1 MTTPLLLGLAIGLG
15 IWLFWIGLRPRPRPL
30 PVLLAELDLPYEPLH
45 SSPFAPGMARLV
57 GSVSG
62 SVSAELAQDLAVL
75 DRTVA
80 DHTRSKLSNALILAG
95 FATVAWIAFTTS
107 SGKNVS
113 PVGLGL
119 AVAVSATLGWLITDR
134 ITRQRATQRRADTRS
149 SLVTYLQLVAVL
161 LAGGA
166 GTNEALH
173 KVIRFGNGYAFAE
186 IDQALNEARLR
197 GVSPWAVFANVA
209 ARKRLTDLDELAA
222 AVELAGTSGARVRA
236 SLLTKATSMRRAQL
250 AQLQSDA
257 ATASESMG
265 IPIGIMLIGFV
276 VIVGFPA
283 FMAILQI

>member
-30 PVLLAELDLPYEPLH
+30 NLLLAELDRPYEPLPA
-45 SSPFAPGMARLV
+45 SPFAPGMARLV

-62 SVSAELAQDLAVL
+62 SVNAELAQDLAVL

-80 DHTRSKLSNALILAG
+80 DHTRSKLSNALVLG
-95 FATVAWIAFTTS
+95 TFTAVVGLVFTS
-107 SGKNVS
+107 SSGADLP
-113 PVGLGL
+113 PVVLGLG
-119 AVAVSATLGWLITDR
+119 VAGSATLGWLITDQ
-134 ITRQRATQRRADTRS
+134 ITRKRATQRRADIRA

-173 KVIRFGNGYAFAE
+173 KVLRFGNGFAFSE

-197 GVSPWAVFANVA
+197 GVSPWAVFAKVA
-209 ARKRLTDLDELAA
+209 GRKRLTDLDELAA

-250 AQLQSDA
+250 AQVQSDA
-257 ATASESMG
+257 AAASESMG
-265 IPIGIMLIGFV
+265 IPIGIMLVGFV